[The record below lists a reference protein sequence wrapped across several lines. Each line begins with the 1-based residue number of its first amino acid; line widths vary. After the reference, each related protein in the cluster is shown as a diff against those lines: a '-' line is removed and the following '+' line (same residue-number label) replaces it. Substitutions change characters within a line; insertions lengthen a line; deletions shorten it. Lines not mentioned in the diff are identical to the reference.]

1 MSSVLTT
8 YSLLY
13 MVNKLFYYFIPKIK
27 EYTSIVNQIMV
38 LTRTK
43 TNKVNC
49 EYLIFNGF
57 YS

>member
-8 YSLLY
+8 YSLLH

-27 EYTSIVNQIMV
+27 KYTSVVNQIMV

-43 TNKVNC
+43 INKVNC
-49 EYLIFNGF
+49 E
-57 YS
+57 